1 MTSRTFEDRASSPAG
16 GSWMSRQCAN
26 AIPQGSQ
33 SSGVQEQTRAYLRG
47 RFGDHYRR
55 AEITPPPDASE
66 REWGYVPW
74 TGGPGETMV
83 RHRSLL
89 DLGALDEFLARERP
103 KHVYFSAGRYD
114 DPGASTMS
122 GKGWRS
128 SDLIFD
134 LDADHLPAVTLG
146 EDSYAEMLAKCKGA
160 LLRLLDFLEDDFGF
174 EDLTVVFSG
183 GRGYHVHV
191 RDGTVQGLDSD
202 ARREVVDYVRGIGLE
217 FEHLVEEETVG
228 GEAGRKSPATNR
240 YLPTEGGWGGRIHGR
255 LLDLAERVR
264 ESDEETAVET
274 LSEYDGI
281 GEGKARAMYT
291 IAGNRFTEIERGNIS
306 AHTAVEQVTEQFA
319 SVTVA
324 DQQAPIDEP
333 VTTDTNRLIRLPG
346 SLHGGSAL
354 EVRRI
359 DRADIEAFD
368 PLVDAVPETFVGHE
382 ITVEVTDPGTVEL
395 RGDSFTVDAGV
406 QSVPEYV
413 GAFLMA
419 RGRAEKGPE

>member
-1 MTSRTFEDRASSPAG
+1 
-16 GSWMSRQCAN
+16 
-26 AIPQGSQ
+26 
-33 SSGVQEQTRAYLRG
+33 VQEQTRAYLRG

-55 AEITPPPDASE
+55 VEFTPPPEANE

-74 TGGPGETMV
+74 TDGPGETMV

-89 DLGALDEFLARERP
+89 DLGELGDFLARERP

-122 GKGWRS
+122 DKSWRS

-134 LDADHLPAVTLG
+134 LDADHLPSVVLG
-146 EDSYAEMLAKCKGA
+146 EDSYAEMLAKCKDA
-160 LLRLLDFLEDDFGF
+160 LLRLLDLLETDFGF

-191 RDGTVQGLDSD
+191 RDEAVQTLDSD

-217 FEHLVEEETVG
+217 FDHVVTEETVG
-228 GEAGRKSPATNR
+228 GEAGRVSPATNR
-240 YLPTEGGWGGRIHGR
+240 YLPREGGWGGRIHQR
-255 LLDLAERVR
+255 VYDLADTVR
-264 ESDEETAVET
+264 EQDEDTAIET
-274 LSEYDGI
+274 LSEYEGI
-281 GEGKARAMYT
+281 GEGKAGAMYT
-291 IAGNRFTEIERGNIS
+291 IATDRFEEIERGNIS
-306 AHTAVEQVTEQFA
+306 AHTAFEQVAQQFAGVTVTEQM
-319 SVTVA
+319 
-324 DQQAPIDEP
+324 APIDEP

-354 EVRRI
+354 AVQRI
-359 DRADIEAFD
+359 DRADLADFD
-368 PLVDAVPETFVGHE
+368 PLVDAVPETFVGHD

-395 RGDSFTVDAGV
+395 RGDTFTVDAGV
-406 QSVPEYV
+406 DSVPEYV